1 MPRKYEPQGR
11 RIGAPDYDDILA
23 HQYNDCPEPVT
34 GPGPIPWLIFGIII
48 GAVGW
53 WFIAP
58 AALSFFTTDVNGCDQ
73 YRTEMVACAEAH
85 R

>member
-1 MPRKYEPQGR
+1 MPRKYEPQDR

-34 GPGPIPWLIFGIII
+34 GPGPIPWLIFG
-48 GAVGW
+48 AVGW
-53 WFIAP
+53 WFMAP
-58 AALSFFTTDVNGCDQ
+58 FLMSGFGSDVNGCDQ
-73 YRTEMVACAEAH
+73 YRTEMVACAET